1 MIANEIV
8 PGPPRP
14 LLVSGRLT
22 RILTPW
28 FGIYLLAILVIGG
41 GPRSA
46 EAGLGGSAS
55 SVANDAQKLGAE
67 TSSGSKS
74 AVESAAVSPEA
85 GVQTFVL
92 RTSTGTKY
100 TYSEFTTANNQRV
113 REFIRPDGKVFGLA
127 WQGPRPPDLQVLLG
141 SYFGPWQEAI
151 ANGPHQSLHRSQIS
165 TPSLVVEMAG
175 PMGFVVGHAW
185 APALVPAGV
194 DARNVVQ

>member
-8 PGPPRP
+8 HGSPRYCMGT
-14 LLVSGRLT
+14 GRLIK
-22 RILTPW
+22 ILSPW
-28 FGIYLLAILVIGG
+28 IGIYLVSILVIGA

-46 EAGLGGSAS
+46 EAGLGGSAT

-67 TSSGSKS
+67 TSSGSTS
-74 AVESAAVSPEA
+74 AVQSAAVSPEV

-92 RTSTGTKY
+92 RTSTGAKY

-127 WQGPRPPDLQVLLG
+127 WQGPRLPDLQVLLG
-141 SYFGPWQEAI
+141 SYFGPWQDAI
-151 ANGPHQSLHRSQIS
+151 ANGPHKSLHRSQVS
-165 TPSLVVEMAG
+165 TSSLVVEMAG

>member
-1 MIANEIV
+1 MIANGIV
-8 PGPPRP
+8 HRPPRP
-14 LLVSGRLT
+14 LVDTGRLL
-22 RILTPW
+22 RILAVW
-28 FGIYLLAILVIGG
+28 IGIFLLSLLAIGG

-46 EAGLGGSAS
+46 EAGLGGSAN
-55 SVANDAQKLGAE
+55 SVVNDAQKLGAM
-67 TSSGSKS
+67 TSSGSAS
-74 AVESAAVSPEA
+74 ALQSAAVSPEA

-141 SYFGPWQEAI
+141 SYFGTWQDAI

>member
-8 PGPPRP
+8 HGPPRP
-14 LLVSGRLT
+14 LVSAGRLT
-22 RILTPW
+22 RILTQW
-28 FGIYLLAILVIGG
+28 IGIFLLSILVIGT

-46 EAGLGGSAS
+46 QAGLGGSAA
-55 SVANDAQKLGAE
+55 SVVNDAQKLAGA
-67 TSSGSKS
+67 TSSGSTS
-74 AVESAAVSPEA
+74 AVQSAAMSPES

-92 RTSTGTKY
+92 RTSTGAKY

-113 REFIRPDGKVFGLA
+113 REFIRADGKVFGLA

-141 SYFGPWQEAI
+141 SYFGTWQDAI
-151 ANGPHQSLHRSQIS
+151 ANGPHQSLHRSYIS

-175 PMGFVVGHAW
+175 PMGFVAGHAW